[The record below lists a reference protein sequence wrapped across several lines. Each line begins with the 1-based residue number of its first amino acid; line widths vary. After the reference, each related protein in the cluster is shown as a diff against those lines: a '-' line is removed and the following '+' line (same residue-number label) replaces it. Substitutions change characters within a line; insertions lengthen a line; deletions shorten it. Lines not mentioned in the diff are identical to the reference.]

1 MTKHIGALF
10 RSSKHLRANHLKLV
24 PPNLKSQPTEATL
37 RTRRLVR
44 ASGVSLLLQTMRI
57 TIPLYKC
64 YSRWPS
70 LRDKQ
75 TIWLTFRRPIL
86 TYKRRGCSK
95 PGITPAQH
103 EIIHQSNKVP
113 RLLDGEP
120 VLGFLPVRATL
131 DMGYEYL
138 AKESRVNYARLEFVE
153 HHVPVCFVGRVS
165 PKDFEYFC
173 DRRRRGID
181 DS

>member
-1 MTKHIGALF
+1 M
-10 RSSKHLRANHLKLV
+10 
-24 PPNLKSQPTEATL
+24 
-37 RTRRLVR
+37 
-44 ASGVSLLLQTMRI
+44 
-57 TIPLYKC
+57 
-64 YSRWPS
+64 
-70 LRDKQ
+70 
-75 TIWLTFRRPIL
+75 
-86 TYKRRGCSK
+86 
-95 PGITPAQH
+95 
-103 EIIHQSNKVP
+103 
-113 RLLDGEP
+113 LDGEP

-165 PKDFEYFC
+165 PKDFEKIVAPAVEYFC